1 MNNIYRETTPLTAFD
16 CFTIFSRDKKE
27 FTFPFH
33 HHKEMELNVVIN
45 GKGVKRIVGDH
56 IGVIDNLELVLVG
69 SHLPHGWFT
78 HNYMWQEDMPLVREI
93 TIQFHTD
100 LFDEKFLQRNQ
111 LIFIKS
117 LFEKAAHGV
126 SFSPETIKK
135 IYPRIEKLTET
146 KGFVSVLELMS
157 IVHDLSLSKNMVFL
171 SNGTFKDNEDV
182 HYNSRRLEKVFAYMQ
197 SHYTQDIPLSI
208 VAELAGMTE
217 VSFSRFVKKRT
228 NKTFI
233 EILNE
238 IRLGHTSR
246 MLIETTHTIA
256 EIAYKNGF
264 NNLSYF
270 NRVFRTKHGKTPK
283 EFRENYSGA
292 RTFI

>member
-1 MNNIYRETTPLTAFD
+1 
-16 CFTIFSRDKKE
+16 
-27 FTFPFH
+27 
-33 HHKEMELNVVIN
+33 
-45 GKGVKRIVGDH
+45 
-56 IGVIDNLELVLVG
+56 
-69 SHLPHGWFT
+69 
-78 HNYMWQEDMPLVREI
+78 
-93 TIQFHTD
+93 
-100 LFDEKFLQRNQ
+100 
-111 LIFIKS
+111 
-117 LFEKAAHGV
+117 
-126 SFSPETIKK
+126 
-135 IYPRIEKLTET
+135 
-146 KGFVSVLELMS
+146 
-157 IVHDLSLSKNMVFL
+157 MVFL
-171 SNGTFKDNEDV
+171 SNSTFKDNEDV
-182 HYNSRRLEKVFAYMQ
+182 HYKSRRLEKVFAYMQ

-270 NRVFRTKHGKTPK
+270 NRVFRAKQGKTPK